1 MTIAWRVRIID
12 VLLNQKANLV
22 LHHRCRVPWWAQS
35 CVRLYW
41 GVFED
46 LLLDLAQD
54 ISGKNNRAIRAK
66 HLQPQLYCRPKAR
79 HMVDKLVFCS
89 FTPVLEYILGAKG
102 YSRKVCFKATNLG
115 FEWMS
120 FFIDMSC
127 QSRPG
132 ISQSSPNGHAA
143 TPATPLSPSW
153 MPSLPPSARPDF
165 RFVTSLTLPFSIAI
179 AIFQCQCHGNLA
191 ISGHLQY
198 SVCIRNLSKFDCV

>member
-12 VLLNQKANLV
+12 VLLNQKANSV
-22 LHHRCRVPWWAQS
+22 LQHRCRVPWWAQS

-54 ISGKNNRAIRAK
+54 ISGKNNGPIRAK
-66 HLQPQLYCRPKAR
+66 HLQLQLYCRPKAR

-165 RFVTSLTLPFSIAI
+165 RFVTSLTLPLPFSNVNAMVI
-179 AIFQCQCHGNLA
+179 
-191 ISGHLQY
+191 
-198 SVCIRNLSKFDCV
+198 